1 MPKAKTSRLDAD
13 GLNLRESLFV
23 RFWLSNGGNGKD
35 ASERAG
41 YKREG
46 SVQAAE
52 LLKKP
57 HIAKV
62 IDRERKKI
70 LSELDA
76 EATRVIKELARI
88 AFLDVR
94 SLFDKNGMLKPI
106 PQLSADAAACIG
118 SFDFRRTLKKGAVSK
133 IRLWSKLAA
142 LEMLGRWLKMWHG
155 EGGDENE
162 RDRLDEVIDA
172 IRNSPAGTAPQR
184 KRTRKEEDD

>member
-1 MPKAKTSRLDAD
+1 MATKTKTSRLDAD
-13 GLNLRESLFV
+13 GLSLRESLFC
-23 RFWLSNGGNGKD
+23 RFYLSNGGNGKD

-46 SVQAAE
+46 RVQACE

-57 HIAKV
+57 HIARV

-76 EATRVIKELARI
+76 SAVRVTKELCRI

-94 SLFDKNGMLKPI
+94 SLFDKTGALKPI
-106 PQLSADAAACIG
+106 PNLSADAAAAIG

-133 IRLWSKLAA
+133 IRLWSKPAA

-155 EGGDENE
+155 EGGDEKD

-172 IRNSPAGTAPQR
+172 IRESPAGQQR
-184 KRTRKEEDD
+184 KRISKEGD

>member
-1 MPKAKTSRLDAD
+1 MATKTQTSRLDAD

-52 LLKKP
+52 LLKKE
-57 HIAKV
+57 HIRRV

-106 PQLSADAAACIG
+106 P
-118 SFDFRRTLKKGAVSK
+118 
-133 IRLWSKLAA
+133 
-142 LEMLGRWLKMWHG
+142 
-155 EGGDENE
+155 
-162 RDRLDEVIDA
+162 
-172 IRNSPAGTAPQR
+172 
-184 KRTRKEEDD
+184 